1 MQETAAVDPSNTKS
15 PALPRS
21 KDFPLVGSLPSL
33 LINPFGLASKN
44 RCTYGDIYE
53 LDLGM
58 ARVIILNH
66 PRHAQ
71 YVLRDRAS
79 NYRKGGALWD
89 FLRKMFGNGLVV
101 SEGDFWLRQRRM
113 MQPQFHHERLA
124 ALTDL
129 IVEAIAD
136 SFVRWQKGH
145 APGAP
150 INMTQAFNQLA
161 MQVISKALFGS
172 ALETSEMNRVAEAMS
187 FALDYLMPG
196 MVLTSLPSWIP
207 FPGKRRF
214 QQSLEI
220 FDDALFRIIAHGRRH
235 KEGDHHLLA
244 MLIQTV
250 DQDTG
255 EGMDDQQLRDEVSA
269 LFLAGYETT
278 SVALSWAVDYLTLFP
293 KKLQKLQDE
302 VDTVLG
308 SRRPTIADL
317 RNLPYCR
324 MVFQETLRI
333 RPPSFW
339 IPRVAI
345 ASDVIDGYKIPAGGQ
360 VISLT
365 YMYHRHPDFWPN
377 PELFDPERFTP
388 QATEGRH
395 RFAWVPFGAG
405 QRLCIGRDLALL
417 EGQLSLAMLVQRY
430 RLERAS
436 SRPAELVLSS
446 SLRPKHGVSMY
457 LRPR

>member
-1 MQETAAVDPSNTKS
+1 MDPPNTKS
-15 PALPRS
+15 PAIPVAR
-21 KDFPLVGSLPSL
+21 DFPLVGCLPSL
-33 LINPFGLASKN
+33 LLNPFGLAKRN
-44 RCTYGDIYE
+44 RSIYGDIYE

-58 ARVIILNH
+58 TRVIMLNH

-71 YVLRDRAS
+71 HVLRDHAG

-136 SFVRWQKGH
+136 SFVRWDEGRAAT
-145 APGAP
+145 APL
-150 INMTQAFNQLA
+150 NMIPAFNQLA

-172 ALETSEMNRVAEAMS
+172 ALDIAEMNRVGEAMG

-196 MVLTSLPSWIP
+196 MLLTSLPSWLP

-214 QQSLEI
+214 QRSLQI
-220 FDDALFRIIAHGRRH
+220 FDEALFRIIAHGRRH
-235 KEGDHHLLA
+235 KEGDPHLLA
-244 MLIQTV
+244 LLLQLV
-250 DQDTG
+250 DEETG
-255 EGMDDQQLRDEVSA
+255 EGMNDQQLRDEVSA

-278 SVALSWAVDYLTLFP
+278 SVALSWAVQYLTLFP
-293 KKLQKLQDE
+293 KTLRKLQDE

-308 SRRPTIADL
+308 SRRPSFSDL

-324 MVFQETLRI
+324 MVFQETLRV

-339 IPRVAI
+339 IPRTAI
-345 ASDVIDGYKIPAGGQ
+345 ESDVIDGYPIPAGGQ
-360 VISLT
+360 VVSLT
-365 YMYHRHPDFWPN
+365 YMYHRHPDFWTD
-377 PELFDPERFTP
+377 PESFDPERFTP
-388 QATEGRH
+388 QAAEGRH
-395 RFAWVPFGAG
+395 RFAWLPFGAG
-405 QRLCIGRDLALL
+405 NRLCIGRDLALL
-417 EGQLSLAMLVQRY
+417 EGQLALAMLAQRY
-430 RLERAS
+430 RIERTTPRA
-436 SRPAELVLSS
+436 AELVLSS
-446 SLRPKHGVSMY
+446 SLRPKHGVSVY
-457 LRPR
+457 LSPR